1 MLVLLHA
8 VGVCVQRVS
17 FSCVR
22 SARVG
27 VGYMSRLL
35 FTTLFTKQERGGE
48 IALHEGISIDAFSR
62 ARARRRVW
70 RAQHG
75 SSCDAACSDECS
87 WTAITDAFRALA
99 PPRLAVHHVVAHG
112 RSAEKASRGRCVAA
126 GGDGDAGDSEE
137 RLMSIRHRYGTSRRA
152 LRRPP
157 PRSRAFR
164 KAAAN
169 LGRNCFSAEVA
180 SFTEA

>member
-1 MLVLLHA
+1 MSGRAGALACCWGLCSAGVVLMRSVRASWCRLHESTSIYNA
-8 VGVCVQRVS
+8 VHKAG
-17 FSCVR
+17 VR
-22 SARVG
+22 SRC
-27 VGYMSRLL
+27 
-35 FTTLFTKQERGGE
+35 T
-48 IALHEGISIDAFSR
+48 GISIDAFSR

-87 WTAITDAFRALA
+87 WTAIPDAFRALA